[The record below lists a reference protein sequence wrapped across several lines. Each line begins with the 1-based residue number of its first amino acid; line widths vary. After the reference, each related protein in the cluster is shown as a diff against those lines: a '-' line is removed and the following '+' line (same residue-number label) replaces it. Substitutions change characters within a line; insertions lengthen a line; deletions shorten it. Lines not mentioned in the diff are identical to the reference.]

1 MSSASPSTVSAA
13 VSADADRLAD
23 NTRQVL
29 WLSGAAVLALVLI
42 AILALIVVSR
52 ELRMARA
59 SYVEVQQ
66 TRETLEQVQVV
77 FSTVQDAETGERGY
91 VITGKENFLE
101 PYHAAESALERQLG
115 HLDQQIVDPR
125 SRQILAELAEVAR
138 LQLAFLHGVVERRR
152 AEGEEA
158 AADLIGQEIGK
169 QHMDQLRAVVAQLTA
184 REKSL
189 LGNRLQQFNAR
200 SERTERMVQVAL
212 SAAIF
217 LLLTAGALLL
227 RHTHRRLAAERKARE
242 ALWLLRSTMDNV
254 TQGIAVFNPAEQ
266 LVAWNARYVELR
278 GLDPAQ
284 VRMNMPV
291 RELLQLGGQL
301 SIRTPEGVRDFRQ
314 TTRPLREP
322 GTSFDEEVTRDDG
335 TVLQV
340 RGRQMSS
347 GDYIVTFTDITALKL
362 SELAYR
368 DQATRLASIVDNVV
382 DAIVTINESGSIE
395 SWSRG
400 AQRLFGYEEEEI
412 LRRNVRVLMP
422 DPHSSA
428 HDGYIRHYIQT
439 GERRIIGRRREVE
452 ALHKDGRRIPVELSI
467 SEMRLGSRR
476 LFVGVVRDI
485 SARLEI
491 EQLKSGF
498 VSTVSHEL
506 RTPLT
511 SISGSL
517 GLLAGGVAGE
527 LPAKATRLID
537 IAKLNCERLVRLIND
552 ILDLEKA
559 ESGKLDFR
567 LEAQRLQPVV
577 QQAIDLN
584 RAYAQTYGAVIE
596 LEPGSGDPLV
606 FVDRDRLI
614 QVLTNILSNAA
625 KFSPRGGSVH
635 VSIATDGD
643 SVRVDV
649 RDEGPGIAPEFQAR
663 IFQKF
668 AQADSSDSRAK
679 SGTGLGLSIAKTIIE
694 RLGGGIGFRTQPGA
708 GSTFYVTLPMRHE
721 SAAFVH
727 SGPAGKSGPAVLI
740 CEDDPDIAGILVE
753 ILRQDGMRADAVS
766 SARAARAALDSGRF
780 DLALIDLHLPD
791 ADGLEFIA
799 ELRVRESTRELPVI
813 VVTARSRNATDPG
826 QVSALQLADWL
837 QKPIDPRRLLSSI
850 HSALSPTNDGR
861 ARILHVEDD
870 ESLTQLVHELLSDEA
885 QVVAAHSLAEAKR
898 RVSDEQYDLVILDI
912 TLGDGSGLD
921 ILPLLRHSGRLAP
934 PVILYSASEASREL
948 SGLVQAA
955 LVKSRDSVEQLLA
968 SVRELAGRRGHAH
981 E

>member
-1 MSSASPSTVSAA
+1 MSSASVSTVS
-13 VSADADRLAD
+13 SADTEDAYRFADG
-23 NTRQVL
+23 TRQVL
-29 WLSGAAVLALVLI
+29 WLSGAAIVALVLL
-42 AILALIVVSR
+42 AILALISVSR
-52 ELRMARA
+52 ELRAERS
-59 SYVEVQQ
+59 SYIEVQQ

-77 FSTVQDAETGERGY
+77 FSTVQDAETGGRGY
-91 VITGKENFLE
+91 IITGKDDFLE
-101 PYHAAESALERQLG
+101 PYHAAERALERQLA
-115 HLDQQIVDPR
+115 HLDRQLVDPR
-125 SRQILAELAEVAR
+125 SRQILAELAESAR
-138 LQLAFLHGVVERRR
+138 RQMTFLHGVIERRR
-152 AEGEEA
+152 LQGEEA
-158 AADLIGQEIGK
+158 AADVVRHQAGK
-169 QHMDQLRAVVAQLTA
+169 QQMDQLRGVVAALTA
-184 REKSL
+184 REKAL
-189 LGNRLQQFNAR
+189 LGDRLQSFNAR
-200 SERTERMVQVAL
+200 SKRTERMVQITL

-227 RHTHRRLAAERKARE
+227 RHTQRRLLAERSARE
-242 ALWLLRSTMDNV
+242 ALSLLRSTMDNV

-266 LVAWNARYVELR
+266 LVAWNARYIELR
-278 GLDPAQ
+278 ELDPAQ
-284 VRMNMPV
+284 VYVNMPV
-291 RELLQLGGQL
+291 RELLQRGAPL
-301 SIRTPEGVRDFRQ
+301 SVRTAEGVQDFLK
-314 TTRPLREP
+314 TTPPRREP
-322 GTSFDEEVTRDDG
+322 GRSFDEEVSRDDG

-340 RGRQMSS
+340 RGRPMPS

-362 SELAYR
+362 SEIAYR

-400 AQRLFGYEEEEI
+400 AAHLFGYDEEEI

-428 HDGYIRHYIQT
+428 HDGYIRRYIQT
-439 GERRIIGRRREVE
+439 GQRRIIGQRREVE

-485 SARLEI
+485 SARLEV

-517 GLLAGGVAGE
+517 GLLAGGVAGA
-527 LPAKATRLID
+527 LPAKATRLIE
-537 IAKLNCERLVRLIND
+537 IAKLNSERLVRLIND

-559 ESGKLDFR
+559 ESGKLDLR
-567 LEAQRLQPVV
+567 LESQRLKPIV

-584 RAYAQTYGAVIE
+584 RAYAHTYGAVIE
-596 LEPGSGDPLV
+596 LEPNGGDATV
-606 FVDRDRLI
+606 FVDRDRLT

-625 KFSPRGGSVH
+625 KFSPRGGTVH
-635 VSIATDGD
+635 VSIATEID
-643 SVRVDV
+643 SVRISV
-649 RDEGPGIAPEFQAR
+649 RDEGPGIAAEFQQR
-663 IFQKF
+663 VFHKF

-679 SGTGLGLSIAKTIIE
+679 SGTGLGLSIAKTIVE
-694 RLGGGIGFRTQPGA
+694 RLGGGIGFDTQPGA
-708 GSTFYVTLPMRHE
+708 GATFHVSLPIRHE
-721 SAAFVH
+721 SAALVH
-727 SGPAGKSGPAVLI
+727 GEQALKSGPSVLI
-740 CEDDPDIAGILVE
+740 CEDDPDIAGILLE
-753 ILRQDGMRADAVS
+753 ILRQDGMRAEAVS
-766 SARAARAALDSGRF
+766 RARAARAALDRGRF

-791 ADGLEFIA
+791 ADGLEFIS
-799 ELRVRESTRELPVI
+799 ELRARESTRALPVI
-813 VVTARSRNATDPG
+813 VITARSRSATDAS

-850 HSALSPTNDGR
+850 HSALSRSNEGK

-870 ESLTQLVHELLSDEA
+870 DSLTQLVNELLSDEA
-885 QVVAAHSLAEAKR
+885 QVIAAHSLAEARR

-968 SVRELAGRRGHAH
+968 SVRELAGRRGRPH

>member
-1 MSSASPSTVSAA
+1 MSSASVSTASA
-13 VSADADRLAD
+13 VDSADADRIAGG
-23 NTRQVL
+23 TRQVL
-29 WLSGAAVLALVLI
+29 WLSGVAIAALAL
-42 AILALIVVSR
+42 LALLALLMVSR
-52 ELRMARA
+52 ESRMARS
-59 SYVEVQQ
+59 SYAEVQR
-66 TRETLEQVQVV
+66 TRQTLEQVQIV
-77 FSTVQDAETGERGY
+77 FSTLLDAETGERGY
-91 VITGKENFLE
+91 VITGKEEFLE
-101 PYHAAESALERQLG
+101 PYHAAERALERQLA
-115 HLDQQIVDPR
+115 HLDRQLTDPR
-125 SRQILAELAEVAR
+125 SRQTLAELAESAR
-138 LQLAFLHGVVERRR
+138 RQLAFLHDVVERRR
-152 AEGEEA
+152 SQGQEA
-158 AADLIGQEIGK
+158 AADLIRQQTGK
-169 QHMDQLRAVVAQLTA
+169 QQMDQLRGIVAALTA

-189 LGNRLQQFNAR
+189 LGNRLQSFNAR
-200 SERTERMVQVAL
+200 SERTERMVQIAL
-212 SAAIF
+212 GAAML
-217 LLLTAGALLL
+217 LLLTAGALLM
-227 RHTHRRLAAERKARE
+227 RHTQRRLLAERKARE
-242 ALWLLRSTMDNV
+242 ALSLLRSTMDNV
-254 TQGIAVFNPAEQ
+254 TQGVAVFSPTEQ
-266 LVAWNARYVELR
+266 LVAWNARYIELR
-278 GLDPAQ
+278 GLDPEQ
-284 VRMNMPV
+284 VHMNMPV
-291 RELLQLGGQL
+291 RELLALGGPL
-301 SIRTPEGVRDFRQ
+301 SVRAADGVQDFRQ
-314 TTRPLREP
+314 TTPPLREP
-322 GTSFDEEVTRDDG
+322 GRSFDEEVSRDDG

-340 RGRQMSS
+340 RGRPMSS

-362 SELAYR
+362 SETAYR

-395 SWSRG
+395 SWSKG
-400 AQRLFGYEEEEI
+400 AARLFGYEEDEI

-428 HDGYIRHYIQT
+428 HDGYIRRYIQT
-439 GERRIIGRRREVE
+439 GERRIIGRGREVE

-485 SARLEI
+485 SARLEV
-491 EQLKSGF
+491 ERLKSGF

-517 GLLAGGVAGE
+517 GLLAGGVAGT
-527 LPAKATRLID
+527 LPAKATRLIE
-537 IAKLNCERLVRLIND
+537 IAKLNSERLVRLIND

-567 LEAQRLQPVV
+567 LESQRLKPIV

-584 RAYAQTYGAVIE
+584 RAYAQTYGALLE
-596 LEPGSGDPLV
+596 LEPGSGDAAV

-625 KFSPRGGSVH
+625 KFSPRGGTVH
-635 VSIATDGD
+635 VSIASEAD
-643 SVRVDV
+643 SVRISV
-649 RDEGPGIAPEFQAR
+649 RDEGPGIAPEFQPR

-679 SGTGLGLSIAKTIIE
+679 SGTGLGLSIAKTIVE
-694 RLGGGIGFRTQPGA
+694 RLGGGIGFQTEPGA
-708 GSTFYVTLPMRHE
+708 GATFYVVLPVRHD
-721 SAAFVH
+721 SAAFVR
-727 SGPAGKSGPAVLI
+727 SGPVVKSGPTVLV

-753 ILRQDGMRADAVS
+753 ILRQDGMRADAVTN
-766 SARAARAALDSGRF
+766 ARAARAALDGGRF

-799 ELRVRESTRELPVI
+799 ELRARESTRELPVI
-813 VVTARSRNATDPG
+813 VVTARSRSATDTS

-850 HSALSPTNDGR
+850 HTALSLVNDGK
-861 ARILHVEDD
+861 ARILHIEDD

-885 QVVAAHSLAEAKR
+885 QVVAAHSLAEARR

-948 SGLVQAA
+948 TGLVQAA